1 MIVTVLRN
9 RASRSGRALADSL
22 GVSPA
27 YVNSQRR
34 CRGTRYVINWGVS
47 TAPEGLV
54 QDTLIYSNFPA
65 AVATC
70 VNKVETLCRLS
81 VMGIPTLEWT
91 DSSNPVLNSWLEED
105 GKFVARHTLTGHSG
119 EGLQVVRKGSVIP
132 IAPLYTR
139 YFTKQ
144 AEYRVHVFYGR
155 VILIQQKRRMRS
167 DRRAEGMD
175 ESHLI
180 RTHGN
185 GWAFTLDSLDCHQR
199 GYTAQLEQLSLSAA
213 NAVGIEHGAV
223 DVLVN
228 HDKDNLAVVCEI
240 NSAPSLEGEST
251 LNAYTEAFL
260 AKIGG

>member
-1 MIVTVLRN
+1 
-9 RASRSGRALADSL
+9 
-22 GVSPA
+22 
-27 YVNSQRR
+27 
-34 CRGTRYVINWGVS
+34 
-47 TAPEGLV
+47 
-54 QDTLIYSNFPA
+54 
-65 AVATC
+65 
-70 VNKVETLCRLS
+70 
-81 VMGIPTLEWT
+81 
-91 DSSNPVLNSWLEED
+91 
-105 GKFVARHTLTGHSG
+105 
-119 EGLQVVRKGSVIP
+119 
-132 IAPLYTR
+132 
-139 YFTKQ
+139 
-144 AEYRVHVFYGR
+144 
-155 VILIQQKRRMRS
+155 
-167 DRRAEGMD
+167 MD

-185 GWAFTLDSLDCHQR
+185 GRAFTLDNLDCHQR

>member
-1 MIVTVLRN
+1 
-9 RASRSGRALADSL
+9 
-22 GVSPA
+22 
-27 YVNSQRR
+27 
-34 CRGTRYVINWGVS
+34 
-47 TAPEGLV
+47 
-54 QDTLIYSNFPA
+54 
-65 AVATC
+65 
-70 VNKVETLCRLS
+70 
-81 VMGIPTLEWT
+81 
-91 DSSNPVLNSWLEED
+91 
-105 GKFVARHTLTGHSG
+105 
-119 EGLQVVRKGSVIP
+119 
-132 IAPLYTR
+132 
-139 YFTKQ
+139 
-144 AEYRVHVFYGR
+144 
-155 VILIQQKRRMRS
+155 
-167 DRRAEGMD
+167 MD

-228 HDKDNLAVVCEI
+228 HDKDI

>member
-65 AVATC
+65 AVARC
-70 VNKVETLCRLS
+70 VDKFNTLLAL
-81 VMGIPTLEWT
+81 VNFNIPCIDYSTESFDAT
-91 DSSNPVLNSWLEED
+91 RWLEED
-105 GKFVARHTLTGHSG
+105 GKIVVRHITTGHSG
-119 EGLQVVRKGSVIP
+119 EGIQIVRKGQEIP